1 MGRRLLI
8 MMACVAAT
16 FLVTVTPQDALA
28 QPTTAQDVDPVVS
41 DVVRMLDVGVEPELV
56 LQWLEDGPEDG
67 DFGISKHIAT
77 QAARWGADTELEACC
92 EWLGD
97 ASVVWN
103 GDEEAHPGE
112 YLRADRRPTS
122 NRSHWVI
129 DRVWTYMT
137 DEAPATHTQA
147 ELAVEAVEMWLRH
160 QGQTEAA
167 ELLKNQQI
175 G

>member
-1 MGRRLLI
+1 M
-8 MMACVAAT
+8 T
-16 FLVTVTPQDALA
+16 DQHPF
-28 QPTTAQDVDPVVS
+28 PVPP
-41 DVVRMLDVGVEPELV
+41 PELV
-56 LQWLEDGPEDG
+56 KQWRAAASNVPASLSTDPGGRHDYI
-67 DFGISKHIAT
+67 DYIAT

-92 EWLGD
+92 ECIDKL
-97 ASVVWN
+97 
-103 GDEEAHPGE
+103 AHVSDGFLAD
-112 YLRADRRPTS
+112 LRADRRPTS
-122 NRSHWVI
+122 NRSHGVI